1 MPSRPARPRLVLGVL
16 VLAAAVLVVDQLTKE
31 WALRTLS
38 EGERSPLLG
47 DLLGLTLLRNPGAA
61 LSFATGMTWV
71 FTLAAVAVTVVVLR
85 VSHRLGSRSWA
96 LALGLLLGGAVGNLV
111 DRLTR
116 EPGFARGHVIDFIAY
131 GDWFVGNVADIA
143 IVAAAGLI
151 VLLSLRGVGM
161 DGSRAGQE
169 GADASAADPSGTDAS
184 ASDAGDPSDEGAA
197 TRSQPGGD
205 A

>member
-31 WALRTLS
+31 WALRTLT
-38 EGERSPLLG
+38 EGERTPVLG

-161 DGSRAGQE
+161 DGSRAPAAGTSDDPSNE
-169 GADASAADPSGTDAS
+169 GAPAP
-184 ASDAGDPSDEGAA
+184 
-197 TRSQPGGD
+197 SQPGGD